1 MQGTLASHSAQPGQA
16 PPTSH
21 LPSPLLTTNQS
32 GTDRVLET
40 DNSTSPGSEAGSL
53 QLTSSGTNYVNS
65 SHWAAVLNGIA
76 ELKDHFESEG
86 NSPASTDF
94 HDLSI
99 PERTGPQLLYGCS
112 KFPTRQEII
121 ESIPPRQAV
130 DRLVSRYF
138 SSFEMSTG
146 QYCSKVKLIVKLT
159 AGRSCVAQRS
169 ISGRGRPTVCLAV
182 TRLLTPPSTKTSGRI
197 NPQPQS
203 YGLVY
208 CSPSCV
214 WRRSFRYRGLT
225 LTARLQRLPRQS
237 TISRTWWRHSRRKL
251 CNV

>member
-1 MQGTLASHSAQPGQA
+1 MQGKSASHAGQPGQA
-16 PPTSH
+16 LPTLH

-53 QLTSSGTNYVNS
+53 QMTSSGTNYVNS

-76 ELKDHFESEG
+76 ELKDHFESER
-86 NSPASTDF
+86 NSPASPDL
-94 HDLSI
+94 HDPSI
-99 PERTGPQLLYGCS
+99 PERTGPRLLYGCS
-112 KFPTRQEII
+112 KIPTRQEII
-121 ESIPPRQAV
+121 ESIPPRQVV

-146 QYCSKVKLIVKLT
+146 RYCSRVKLTVKLT

-169 ISGRGRPTVCLAV
+169 ISGRGRPTVCVAA
-182 TRLLTPPSTKTSGRI
+182 TRLLTPPSTITFGRI
-197 NPQPQS
+197 HPQPQS
-203 YGLVY
+203 CGLVY

-225 LTARLQRLPRQS
+225 LTAKIQ
-237 TISRTWWRHSRRKL
+237 
-251 CNV
+251 